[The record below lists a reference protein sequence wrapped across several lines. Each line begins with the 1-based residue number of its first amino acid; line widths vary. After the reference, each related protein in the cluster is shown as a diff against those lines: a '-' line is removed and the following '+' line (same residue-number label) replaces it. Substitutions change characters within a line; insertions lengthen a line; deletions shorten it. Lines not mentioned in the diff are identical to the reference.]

1 MKNDDLRHQFHN
13 NINRWNAAK
22 NLLLVEKR
30 QDELRDMERVK
41 WQYKKRDSSYWNDGG
56 KQAAAKK
63 VARISTS
70 VPPATPLPPAMTESQ
85 LRKKN
90 SSPFLSREQGR
101 DSTPKQENKI

>member
-1 MKNDDLRHQFHN
+1 MKNDDFRHQFHN
-13 NINRWNAAK
+13 NINRWNAAT
-22 NLLLVEKR
+22 NLLLMEKR

-41 WQYKKRDSSYWNDGG
+41 WQYKKRDSSYWNDGA

-70 VPPATPLPPAMTESQ
+70 VPPATPFPPAMTESQ

>member
-1 MKNDDLRHQFHN
+1 MMICGTNFTLISTDGM
-13 NINRWNAAK
+13 
-22 NLLLVEKR
+22 LLQTFCLWTKR
-30 QDELRDMERVK
+30 QEELRERVK
-41 WQYKKRDSSYWNDGG
+41 WQYKKRDSSYWNDGA

-85 LRKKN
+85 LRKNN